1 MPMRFEIA
9 DDLHDVVAHNGPKQE
24 AGQARLAQIDE
35 VPDADLEQ
43 VGQFWFSKPLV
54 WRWRGRCRFVH
65 THMDSCQP
73 TLVADALVIFVAQRR
88 WSVG

>member
-9 DDLHDVVAHNGPKQE
+9 NHLHDVVAHNGPKQE

-43 VGQFWFSKPLV
+43 IGQFWFSKPLV
-54 WRWRGRCRFVH
+54 CRGRCRFVH
-65 THMDSCQP
+65 TSMDSCQP
-73 TLVADALVIFVAQRR
+73 TLRRAAQVIFVAQRR
-88 WSVG
+88 CLVG